1 MHDSG
6 ESALGYY
13 FYPLFDQ
20 SWSHCGLLSFKFSVK
35 NPWQEKTMPEDGDRL
50 TNRLRSIL
58 CVNGRNG
65 VFPPQKI
72 YDEGEGC
79 DEVFPGVLIGDM

>member
-1 MHDSG
+1 MILNPFKIATSKVIPR
-6 ESALGYY
+6 SALSDRA
-13 FYPLFDQ
+13 L
-20 SWSHCGLLSFKFSVK
+20 K

-50 TNRLRSIL
+50 TNKLRSIL

-65 VFPPQKI
+65 VFPPPKI